1 VTATAAR
8 NYGKQIDSILVID
21 SPLRER
27 APEEAWLR
35 DRKPRATGNRS
46 RNEIL
51 TRFRVVPAQEVMLP
65 YIASHIARE

>member
-1 VTATAAR
+1 
-8 NYGKQIDSILVID
+8 VID